1 MLAIIRGIIV
11 ILYTIIVVTFGMIYC
26 MFSPRNPKTRND
38 LWTFIRQI
46 ITCLWDQI
54 S

>member
-11 ILYTIIVVTFGMIYC
+11 ILYTIIVVTFDLLHV
-26 MFSPRNPKTRND
+26 FSQKSETRND